1 MATQI
6 TLPRDADGLE
16 IPLDTR
22 VLYGKNGMSYEV
34 WRFDF
39 RPRCGK
45 DGIWTAVFENNIE
58 RLTSRMY
65 LTPQDNW
72 EKLLDDLDNAA
83 EKASS
88 SIYLTPCCVWFNGG
102 NRGCADCPADE
113 HPNDSCNVQLVKNI
127 AARIRR
133 LRGDGE

>member
-1 MATQI
+1 MSVE
-6 TLPRDADGLE
+6 LPKDAEGRE

-22 VLYGKNGMSYEV
+22 VLYGENGMSYEV

-45 DGIWTAVFENNIE
+45 DGLWTAVLDNNIE

-72 EKLLDDLDNAA
+72 EKLLNDLDNAA
-83 EKASS
+83 EAANRSLSAS
-88 SIYLTPCCVWFNGG
+88 CCTWFNGDK
-102 NRGCADCPADE
+102 GCVDCPADE
-113 HPNDSCNVQLVKNI
+113 VNDETCGSQFVKDI
-127 AARIRR
+127 AARIRK
-133 LRGDGE
+133 LRGEGE

>member
-6 TLPRDADGLE
+6 NLPRDAEGRE

-22 VLYGKNGMSYEV
+22 VLYGENGMSYEV

-45 DGIWTAVFENNIE
+45 DGLWTAVFENNIE

-65 LTPQDNW
+65 LTP
-72 EKLLDDLDNAA
+72 
-83 EKASS
+83 
-88 SIYLTPCCVWFNGG
+88 
-102 NRGCADCPADE
+102 
-113 HPNDSCNVQLVKNI
+113 
-127 AARIRR
+127 
-133 LRGDGE
+133 